1 MMKKMNVQN
10 DVESRRRIAEA
21 LPEQD
26 TVHNVKGKEV
36 PDAQSEEAPE
46 HPAVEA
52 ATEPEVPKKGR
63 RKTPGN
69 A

>member
-1 MMKKMNVQN
+1 MKRINVQN

-21 LPEQD
+21 LPKQE
-26 TVHNVKGKEV
+26 NSEKEEV
-36 PDAQSEEAPE
+36 TDAQSKEAPE

-52 ATEPEVPKKGR
+52 AAEPEAPKKGR
-63 RKTPGN
+63 RKTQGN